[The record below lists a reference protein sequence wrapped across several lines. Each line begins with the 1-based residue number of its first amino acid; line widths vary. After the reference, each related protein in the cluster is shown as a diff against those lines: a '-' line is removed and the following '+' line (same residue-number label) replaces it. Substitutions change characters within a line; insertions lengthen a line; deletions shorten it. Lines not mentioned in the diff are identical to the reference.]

1 MEHQKI
7 AVESS
12 NEVKKMEID
21 KKRDDLSKKTD
32 QHARMKEAAKREH
45 ENQMAHQKLD
55 NAKQLDKTKLTQ
67 QGEIDALNGREISDK
82 TSNGSVLAPGQVSFL
97 IPIEELTFYLLRYS

>member
-1 MEHQKI
+1 M

-21 KKRDDLSKKTD
+21 KQRDDLSKKTD

-82 TSNGSVLAPGQVSFL
+82 ISKCSVFCLSTRPSFIHL
-97 IPIEELTFYLLRYS
+97 PIEELTFYLLRYS